1 MHIFNELDADGSNT
15 ISLDEWLHFSGKQE
29 AMAVMNL
36 IGLDASRTKDI
47 WKLLDLDGTN
57 ELDLQEFC
65 VGCMQLCGAAK
76 MVDVETLMRNNGK
89 LMRRCTERFDEIQEH
104 IEACLEKQVER
115 MNVNMSKIER
125 LVYLI
130 PGANGKNGECGQFML

>member
-1 MHIFNELDADGSNT
+1 MSDLMHIFNELDADGSNT

-76 MVDVETLMRNNGK
+76 MVDVETLMRNNKK
-89 LMRRCTERFDEIQEH
+89 LMKRCTDRIDEIRTH
-104 IEACLEKQVER
+104 INDTLSQHFRKVCE
-115 MNVNMSKIER
+115 
-125 LVYLI
+125 
-130 PGANGKNGECGQFML
+130 